1 MHKQLFEE
9 TDDSYY
15 KQFQSGSQS
24 SSGKKTDNARSMYD
38 ELFEEVSNDINE
50 VIGK

>member
-9 TDDSYY
+9 TDDSYHI
-15 KQFQSGSQS
+15 QFQSGSQS
-24 SSGKKTDNARSMYD
+24 SSGKKTDNSKSMYD
-38 ELFEEVSNDINE
+38 QLFDEVSNDINE